1 MEYNIYPDSFNYERD
16 LKRNEQIAQVKEISE
31 KRKEEIREKCKEEN
45 RSFPNNFYWDSVAVG
60 IIAGLVVCFAT
71 GQTARCLV
79 YFALILGLSF
89 LIGRY
94 VEKNI
99 ALPQRRQNINEM
111 NQKIEKEERIAGL
124 QIKDLCEIAERDKEA
139 YKDEFEK
146 CVNDISVNYVE
157 SLLVK
162 EIVDWMTQ
170 GICRQIDAADRRKHI
185 QLIEESFNFKVYKDK
200 IMCDIGLY
208 DFEIKRC
215 SNLNNIFEQ
224 VALAR
229 VIATAIRLNLVM
241 AYPRDISGTSV
252 DIKTMYSYAEE
263 CMQTTIIYM
272 AQNGKYE
279 IAKNW

>member
-31 KRKEEIREKCKEEN
+31 KRKEAIKEKCREEN
-45 RSFPNNFYWDSVAVG
+45 RSFPNNFFMNSISVG
-60 IIAGLVVCFAT
+60 GIAGLVVCFA
-71 GQTARCLV
+71 QSHTALCLV
-79 YFALILGLSF
+79 YFALIVGLSF
-89 LIGRY
+89 LIGNY

-99 ALPQRRQNINEM
+99 SLPQRRQNINEM
-111 NQKIEKEERIAGL
+111 NQEIEKEERIAGL
-124 QIKDLCEIAERDKEA
+124 QIKELCEMAEREKEV

-146 CVNDISVNYVE
+146 RVNDISVNYVE
-157 SLLVK
+157 SVLVK
-162 EIVDWMTQ
+162 EIVDWMTE

-185 QLIEESFNFKVYKDK
+185 QLIEVPFNFKVYKDK
-200 IMCDIGLY
+200 IKCDIGLY

-229 VIATAIRLNLVM
+229 AIATAIRLNLVM
-241 AYPRDISGTSV
+241 RYPKDISGTSV
-252 DIKTMYSYAEE
+252 DIKIVYSYEEE
-263 CMQTTIIYM
+263 CMRTTIIYM
-272 AQNGKYE
+272 AQNGGYE